1 MQNSKILRYIFIVK
15 SLAKHIW
22 TVELRFVEII
32 FEPAWL
38 DTNRSQLA
46 TDW

>member
-1 MQNSKILRYIFIVK
+1 MQNSKILRYIFIVI

-32 FEPAWL
+32 FEPAGL
-38 DTNRSQLA
+38 DTNLRQLA